1 MPITE
6 KGMRIYRNL
15 CEISM
20 RQPPAGPVRLRRNA
34 ASPHLIMLLE
44 A

>member
-1 MPITE
+1 MPIMK

-15 CEISM
+15 FEISM

-34 ASPHLIMLLE
+34 ATPHLIMLLE

>member
-15 CEISM
+15 FEISM
-20 RQPPAGPVRLRRNA
+20 RHPPAGPVRLRRNA

>member
-1 MPITE
+1 MAKTE

-15 CEISM
+15 FEISM